1 MGIYLLNY
9 LAMMFLPHAVIFPKI
24 GFLPQT
30 VEFFYHL
37 NILFTLTMITSVAA
51 FVLTLNDKYILEILA
66 KNESM
71 TINQS
76 KLQEEIRKR
85 KESEEGLGKLFAE
98 LSLSYKNLEQISFM
112 VSHNIRAPLTNILG
126 YASLYEKSTD
136 SAGANHLIVDGIEK
150 SAKVLDEM
158 LSDMNSILKSKNE
171 VTGKRETLFFS
182 DIVTD
187 SANALKLD
195 IEQNGI
201 IVKHNFPKNQMI
213 TTSKSVIKSIVYNL
227 LANAVKYRQQN
238 GTAEIIIS
246 LNSNEND
253 GVQTLTVEDN
263 GIGMDL
269 EKIEDKLFQLY
280 SRFNNS
286 GIEGKG
292 IGLYLVKSHVESMGG
307 TIKVQ
312 SRLNMGTKFII
323 ILPNN

>member
-187 SANALKLD
+187 SANAL
-195 IEQNGI
+195 
-201 IVKHNFPKNQMI
+201 NQMI